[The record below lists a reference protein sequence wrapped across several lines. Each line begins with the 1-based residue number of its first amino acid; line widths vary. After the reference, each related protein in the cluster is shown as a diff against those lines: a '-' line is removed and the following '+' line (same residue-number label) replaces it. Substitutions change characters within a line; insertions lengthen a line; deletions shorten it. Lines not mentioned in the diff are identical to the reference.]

1 MHCPAKMGL
10 FSRVLAHLWHV
21 RKFRENKLRY
31 LHYYITII
39 FPIFIE
45 DDPSFDSPVLDLVAF
60 YKGGYPNGPIWKT
73 LFSPDGIVLGYFY
86 VEKPQLPN
94 TPNSVFEFR

>member
-1 MHCPAKMGL
+1 MCNACAY
-10 FSRVLAHLWHV
+10 FITLADSV
-21 RKFRENKLRY
+21 GTKINSFQQFY
-31 LHYYITII
+31 LYFPHYTI
-39 FPIFIE
+39 IE